1 MQKTAKITSFQFYS
15 ILFLSR
21 IFALVSYVAGLRKDI
36 SNTDEVLAVVISCVF
51 LFIAL
56 IPAIFF
62 IRKDGTS
69 SILTRASCVSPV
81 FEKVVALI
89 YLVSII
95 YTGIITTARFEM
107 MIGSLL
113 FPETSVLIF
122 VASMLLVAA
131 YSAYRGIESIGR
143 SAVIYLIPVLGAIIF
158 VFATLVNK
166 FDILNFTPVYTSE
179 LPDVFSSAYFFC
191 ARTGELGAVLLL
203 LPNIKNHSKKHIF
216 NWLIVI
222 SVIIIATV
230 LMIGG
235 VLGGFGK
242 NQLFNMYSLSVL
254 AKFGFVERL
263 DAIIS
268 CIWLICA
275 GVKMAII
282 FYICNLLFTSV
293 FKKEKKLIYIF
304 ISAVIV
310 FAGTAVIA
318 TSIMYFSKIISS
330 ATTVV
335 MFTLAIIVLPLA
347 VMLGEKIK
355 EKRNEKV

>member
-21 IFALVSYVAGLRKDI
+21 IFALVSYVAGFRKDI
-36 SNTDEVLAVVISCVF
+36 SITDEVLAVVISCVF

-81 FEKVVALI
+81 FEKIVALI
-89 YLVSII
+89 YLASII

-122 VASMLLVAA
+122 VASMLFVAA
-131 YSAYRGIESIGR
+131 YSAYRGIEPIGR

-158 VFATLVNK
+158 VFATLINK
-166 FDILNFTPVYTSE
+166 FDILNFTPLYTSE

-203 LPNIKNHSKKHIF
+203 LPNIKNHSKKHIY
-216 NWLIVI
+216 NWLIVM

-275 GVKMAII
+275 GVKMAIN

-293 FKKEKKLIYIF
+293 FKKERKLIYIF
-304 ISAVIV
+304 ISGVIA

-330 ATTVV
+330 AITVV
-335 MFTLAIIVLPLA
+335 MFSLTIIVLPLA

-355 EKRNEKV
+355 EKRNEKA